1 MTSDEKAKRIDAWNV
16 ILEFLKNVN
25 ASKLQEF
32 NFDLKRELRQNDIY
46 NRGFA
51 IANKSEV
58 TKEFIEFKCTI
69 DHDIEG

>member
-1 MTSDEKAKRIDAWNV
+1 MKDDEKAKRIDAWNV

-25 ASKLQEF
+25 ASKLHEF